1 MIKNNFKN
9 IFFNLSYREAFTF
22 VHYVEQYCKV
32 SYRYHKTFV
41 GYCKYIN
48 RKIKK
53 RKISMYVRGQNVKET
68 KIKKTLDKE
77 LLRKNILIK
86 KKYNFFK
93 IEILNISQAC
103 KVMIDSIYK
112 NKGYIYPEYER

>member
-68 KIKKTLDKE
+68 KIKKTL
-77 LLRKNILIK
+77 LI
-86 KKYNFFK
+86 
-93 IEILNISQAC
+93 EAAC
-103 KVMIDSIYK
+103 KQFIILAKVTVL
-112 NKGYIYPEYER
+112 

>member
-32 SYRYHKTFV
+32 NYRYHKTFV

-53 RKISMYVRGQNVKET
+53 RKISMYVRSQNVKET

-77 LLRKNILIK
+77 LLRKKYFNKKNIIFLK
-86 KKYNFFK
+86 LKF
-93 IEILNISQAC
+93 
-103 KVMIDSIYK
+103 
-112 NKGYIYPEYER
+112 

>member
-1 MIKNNFKN
+1 MFLKSGLIISYLLLSISLIF
-9 IFFNLSYREAFTF
+9 IFFSSLFKINLNNMHLDFI
-22 VHYVEQYCKV
+22 VE
-32 SYRYHKTFV
+32 
-41 GYCKYIN
+41 
-48 RKIKK
+48 IKFFL
-53 RKISMYVRGQNVKET
+53 ISWT
-68 KIKKTLDKE
+68 KIKKTLYKE